1 MGHGKLKKFAENE
14 TFRCLLQPDAASVL
28 AKPEGSK
35 ELILRD
41 HAIKGRWN
49 SDMFEKPQPI
59 VVELGCGKGD
69 YTIALA
75 RRHPEMNF
83 IGVDIK
89 GARLWKGAKE
99 ATEDALGNV
108 AFLRTR
114 IEFIDA
120 FFGPSEV
127 SEIWL
132 TFSDPQLRGSE
143 NARLTSPLFLQR
155 YSRFLRPGGIVHLK
169 TDSRFL
175 YEYTQSVIRAN
186 DLEVLAFGTDIYHDG
201 ILSGRIPE
209 NRLHFAPTPPI
220 ASDGPLPLTVP
231 RVACV
236 SEGVPPT
243 TGVACRFYHISTD
256 EVYGALEITDPEG
269 VEPPFTTKASSGKH
283 HLAYGTSFFTEDLK
297 YQPHSPYSAAKASS
311 DHFVRAYHDTY
322 GMPTV
327 VTNCSNNY
335 GPYQFPEKLIPL
347 FINNIRHRKPLPVY
361 GKGENVRDWLYVED
375 HARAIDLIF
384 HEGKI
389 AETYNIG
396 GFNEW
401 KNIELIKVL
410 IATVDRLL
418 GRPEGA
424 DLDLIT
430 YVTDRAGHDLRY
442 AIDST
447 KLQRELGWEPSLQF
461 EEGIEK
467 TVRWYLDNQA
477 WMDNVTSGD
486 YQKYYDDM
494 YKNR

>member
-49 SDMFEKPQPI
+49 AEMFEKPQPI

-155 YSRFLRPGGIVHLK
+155 YRRFLKPDGVVHLK

-186 DLEVLAFGTDIYHDG
+186 DLQVLASGTDIYNEG
-201 ILSGRIPE
+201 IQVNPSVMAGSTGHLVIPGQAG
-209 NRLHFAPTPPI
+209 NGDCAH
-220 ASDGPLPLTVP
+220 LPDLPAVFEVQT
-231 RVACV
+231 
-236 SEGVPPT
+236 
-243 TGVACRFYHISTD
+243 FYETM
-256 EVYGALEITDPEG
+256 
-269 VEPPFTTKASSGKH
+269 F
-283 HLAYGTSFFTEDLK
+283 LK
-297 YQPHSPYSAAKASS
+297 M
-311 DHFVRAYHDTY
+311 
-322 GMPTV
+322 G
-327 VTNCSNNY
+327 
-335 GPYQFPEKLIPL
+335 
-347 FINNIRHRKPLPVY
+347 LP
-361 GKGENVRDWLYVED
+361 
-375 HARAIDLIF
+375 
-384 HEGKI
+384 
-389 AETYNIG
+389 
-396 GFNEW
+396 
-401 KNIELIKVL
+401 
-410 IATVDRLL
+410 
-418 GRPEGA
+418 
-424 DLDLIT
+424 IT
-430 YVTDRAGHDLRY
+430 YLSFRLEHAGEGFAYPTDFDA
-442 AIDST
+442 AFW
-447 KLQRELGWEPSLQF
+447 REA
-461 EEGIEK
+461 EGPRRSFSHQPAK
-467 TVRWYLDNQA
+467 RQ
-477 WMDNVTSGD
+477 
-486 YQKYYDDM
+486 
-494 YKNR
+494 